1 MKVKSFNFYCVLF
14 LTSVSFHFSYAQCP
28 ITFPKSDELG
38 TGGGFCLE
46 GSPLASSLDR
56 NICFE
61 NYEGNLNMIF
71 NNDYSKK
78 VFTFF
83 KSGDFRMGNI
93 SNNSYSK
100 LVIQGPNMPTDV
112 NSKRDISFEFNAAGS
127 AKIRSYRG
135 TSQGTYLEF
144 LTNPNNAVSDN
155 PEVRMHIHDDGNV
168 GLGTVAPKAKL
179 EVVGNAIIGTVPVGK
194 MPSGYSLYVEKGI
207 LAEKVKVAVLS
218 SSNWADHVFEKDY
231 KLMPLEEV
239 KNYIEENK
247 HLPDIPSSQELVKNG
262 LDLAEMQAK
271 QMQKIEELT
280 LYMLELKK
288 QVDNLKQENESL
300 KAVINK
306 KK

>member
-1 MKVKSFNFYCVLF
+1 
-14 LTSVSFHFSYAQCP
+14 
-28 ITFPKSDELG
+28 LG